1 MRERVRLKKDK
12 ECDVFV
18 MGAGIAGIMA
28 AIEASNN
35 GQKVIISSS
44 SNIFSGSSFYPGTW
58 GLGLIGP
65 EDRNDEEDLAKTIK
79 EVGCNVVDEELVE
92 TFVKNIN
99 PSIDLLKEMGVNV
112 VICGGIGSAAMGLL
126 MDEDILVI
134 PGMQGDIEVAVASYL
149 DGATIPST
157 EANCDHHDHGD
168 GEHNCGGCSCGSCH

>member
-1 MRERVRLKKDK
+1 MQELWQT
-12 ECDVFV
+12 
-18 MGAGIAGIMA
+18 
-28 AIEASNN
+28 IEASNN

-99 PSIDLLKEMGVNV
+99 PSIDLLKEMGVK
-112 VICGGIGSAAMGLL
+112 LK
-126 MDEDILVI
+126 
-134 PGMQGDIEVAVASYL
+134 
-149 DGATIPST
+149 
-157 EANCDHHDHGD
+157 EANNSGEKEFIPCFDHKNRNWNGILFESARKVL
-168 GEHNCGGCSCGSCH
+168 EHKLKSNGVLEYPFSEVIEIVKEDNKNRCNTY

>member
-1 MRERVRLKKDK
+1 MREKVKLKKDK

-99 PSIDLLKEMGVNV
+99 PSINLLKEMGLSLKKLIIQEKKNSFHVL
-112 VICGGIGSAAMGLL
+112 IIKIEIGM
-126 MDEDILVI
+126 VF
-134 PGMQGDIEVAVASYL
+134 YL
-149 DGATIPST
+149 KVQKKF
-157 EANCDHHDHGD
+157 
-168 GEHNCGGCSCGSCH
+168 

>member
-1 MRERVRLKKDK
+1 
-12 ECDVFV
+12 
-18 MGAGIAGIMA
+18 MGAGIAGIIA

-65 EDRNDEEDLAKTIK
+65 EDENDEEDLAKTIK

-99 PSIDLLKEMGVNV
+99 PSIDLLKEMGLSLKKLIIQEKKNSYHALT
-112 VICGGIGSAAMGLL
+112 IKSRKLELGILFESAKKMF
-126 MDEDILVI
+126 
-134 PGMQGDIEVAVASYL
+134 
-149 DGATIPST
+149 
-157 EANCDHHDHGD
+157 
-168 GEHNCGGCSCGSCH
+168 

>member
-1 MRERVRLKKDK
+1 MREKVKLKKDK

-99 PSIDLLKEMGVNV
+99 PSIDLLKEMGVKLIIQEKKNLFHV
-112 VICGGIGSAAMGLL
+112 LIIKIEIGM
-126 MDEDILVI
+126 VF
-134 PGMQGDIEVAVASYL
+134 YL
-149 DGATIPST
+149 KVQKKF
-157 EANCDHHDHGD
+157 
-168 GEHNCGGCSCGSCH
+168 

>member
-1 MRERVRLKKDK
+1 
-12 ECDVFV
+12 

-79 EVGCNVVDEELVE
+79 KLG
-92 TFVKNIN
+92 
-99 PSIDLLKEMGVNV
+99 
-112 VICGGIGSAAMGLL
+112 A
-126 MDEDILVI
+126 IL
-134 PGMQGDIEVAVASYL
+134 
-149 DGATIPST
+149 
-157 EANCDHHDHGD
+157 
-168 GEHNCGGCSCGSCH
+168 

>member
-1 MRERVRLKKDK
+1 
-12 ECDVFV
+12 

-99 PSIDLLKEMGVNV
+99 PSIN
-112 VICGGIGSAAMGLL
+112 
-126 MDEDILVI
+126 
-134 PGMQGDIEVAVASYL
+134 
-149 DGATIPST
+149 
-157 EANCDHHDHGD
+157 
-168 GEHNCGGCSCGSCH
+168 